1 MGKWREL
8 QEEDSK
14 ASGGFGDEAGHIWKL
29 MGLDTAELCSQKW
42 CVESSHSQY
51 LTECDFIWA
60 LDIVGAISQV
70 KAKSYCIRVGP

>member
-14 ASGGFGDEAGHIWKL
+14 ASGGFGDEAGQIWKL
-29 MGLDTAELCSQKW
+29 MGLDTVELYSQKW
-42 CVESSHSQY
+42 CVESSHSQC
-51 LTECDFIWA
+51 LMECDFIWA
-60 LDIVGAISQV
+60 LDIVSEISQV